1 MKKKV
6 TSTDIA
12 KAAGVSQATV
22 SMVLNKKYNVSFS
35 KETIRKVEQTA
46 KELGYTV
53 PGRRSR
59 KNDRNNR
66 LLVVFCPTLTNPYYV
81 MLLQG
86 IETVAK
92 EKGYGVFVCNTQR
105 ELKMEEQYLRMMHT
119 VSPAGIIYTCNPS
132 YAFME
137 QVEELAEKIPL
148 VIISNRE
155 RVKVDAINQDNTKI
169 GSVMARHLLDLGHRK
184 VAFIAPPLTKRQQQR
199 SRRVQGFVRE
209 YEKEG
214 LADAV
219 IIKAA
224 DDIWDEV
231 LPSVDSEYRI
241 GYNLTKE
248 LMAEKQEVTAIAG
261 LNDMI
266 AFGIIDAL
274 QEEKLKVP
282 GDVSV
287 IGCDNIIFSRMSH
300 MSLTTIEHFVPL
312 KGRDACDIIMR
323 KIESSHIACSEIEPT
338 SIFHIEYEPRLI
350 VRKTTTYAKQTSL
363 KRRNTKI
370 FNKKNLIVC

>member
-1 MKKKV
+1 MMP
-6 TSTDIA
+6 
-12 KAAGVSQATV
+12 GVA
-22 SMVLNKKYNVSFS
+22 
-35 KETIRKVEQTA
+35 
-46 KELGYTV
+46 
-53 PGRRSR
+53 
-59 KNDRNNR
+59 
-66 LLVVFCPTLTNPYYV
+66 
-81 MLLQG
+81 
-86 IETVAK
+86 
-92 EKGYGVFVCNTQR
+92 
-105 ELKMEEQYLRMMHT
+105 
-119 VSPAGIIYTCNPS
+119 PAGIIYTCNPS
-132 YAFME
+132 SAFMD
-137 QVEELAEKIPL
+137 QVEELAQRIPL

-155 RVKVDAINQDNTKI
+155 RVKVDAINQDNTKV
-169 GSVMARHLLDLGHRK
+169 GSLMARHLLDLGHRK

-199 SRRVQGFVRE
+199 SRRVEGFVKE

-214 LADAV
+214 LTDSV

-231 LPSVDSEYRI
+231 LPSVDSEYRM

-248 LMAEKQEVTAIAG
+248 LLSEHRDVTAIAG

-323 KIESSHIACSEIEPT
+323 KIESARSTYSESRPT
-338 SIFHIEYEPRLI
+338 SIYHIEYEPKLI
-350 VRKTTTYAKQTSL
+350 VRKTTGYARQK
-363 KRRNTKI
+363 
-370 FNKKNLIVC
+370 NK

>member
-1 MKKKV
+1 MAGKTRKKV

-12 KAAGVSQATV
+12 RAAGVSQATV

-35 KETIRKVEQTA
+35 RETVEKVENAA
-46 KELGYTV
+46 KDLGYIL
-53 PGRRSR
+53 PKRRSA
-59 KNDRNNR
+59 KNSKNSR
-66 LLVVFCPTLTNPYYV
+66 LIVVFCPTLTNPYYV

-92 EKGYGVFVCNTQR
+92 EKGYGVFTCNTQR
-105 ELKMEEQYLRMMHT
+105 ELKIEEQYLRMMPS
-119 VSPAGIIYTCNPS
+119 VAPAGIIYTCNPS

-155 RVKVDAINQDNTKI
+155 RVKVDAINQDNTKV
-169 GSVMARHLLDLGHRK
+169 GSLMARHLLDLGHRK

-199 SRRVQGFVRE
+199 SRRVEGFVKE

-214 LADAV
+214 LTDSV

-231 LPSVDSEYRI
+231 LPSIDSEYRI
-241 GYNLTKE
+241 GYNLTRE
-248 LMAEKQEVTAIAG
+248 LLSERRDVTAIAG

-274 QEEKLKVP
+274 QEENQELATSVFAKDHLLDEINANASGLLADYIQKHPETALSCIDLASVFRKLERAGDHITNIAEEIVFFIDAKV
-282 GDVSV
+282 
-287 IGCDNIIFSRMSH
+287 
-300 MSLTTIEHFVPL
+300 L
-312 KGRDACDIIMR
+312 K
-323 KIESSHIACSEIEPT
+323 H
-338 SIFHIEYEPRLI
+338 
-350 VRKTTTYAKQTSL
+350 
-363 KRRNTKI
+363 RNTAEEGYGPENT
-370 FNKKNLIVC
+370 NKTKNI